1 MKQKTTAKSGGLT
14 VITTHL
20 NADFDALASMLAA
33 QKLYPEA
40 LVVFAGAQ
48 ERTLRDFFVDSAT
61 YLFNW
66 VKIREID
73 LDAVK
78 RLVIVD
84 TRQKGRI
91 GKFADIID
99 RPGLDIHIYDH
110 HPPMSDDI
118 TGSVE
123 VIEYTGANI
132 TILSRILRERRIEIT
147 PEEATIM
154 ALGLYEDTG
163 SFTFSS
169 TTENDLATAAYLI
182 SKGANLK
189 VVSNL
194 ITRELEPEQVAI
206 LNEMLQAATHYV
218 INGIEVVITTVSS
231 ETYINELAVLVHKFK
246 DMDNLDV
253 VFLLARMEDRI
264 YLIARSRLREVDV
277 SAISRAFG
285 GGGHPYAASATIKG
299 LTLAQAEE
307 KLIEILQQCVNPRW
321 TAKEL
326 MSFPV
331 IHVSPA
337 LTMEEAHDTLTR
349 YNINVLLVMENEELL
364 GTISRQIV
372 ERALHHGLKTVPV
385 REYMTMEFSAIDPTG
400 LLPEIQEKIV
410 ENKQRLLPVV
420 ANGKVL
426 GVITRTDLLNAMVS
440 ESRGGVQY
448 SFDSK
453 YRFKYTRKRNFVKFM
468 EQRLPHEIFR
478 LLKNIGEVADTLEYQ
493 AYAVGGFVRDLYL
506 YRENLDIDI
515 VIEGNGINFAK
526 TFAKMWKGRVRSHE
540 KFGTAVIVLPNGLKI
555 DVATARIEYY
565 KAPASMPTVE
575 LGSIKLDLYRRDFTI
590 NTLAVWLSSEEFG
603 TLIDFFGAQ
612 KDIKDKTIRVL
623 HNLSFVEDPTR
634 VFRAIRFE
642 QRFGF
647 KIGKLTSNL
656 IENAVKMGFLKKLTG
671 KRLFTELRLILEEED
686 PMLAVKRMDEY
697 GLLQFIS
704 SKLFFNNVMKQLFIN
719 IRGVLSWYN
728 LLFLGE
734 SYKKWVTYLLGLIY
748 SLDQK
753 ETEELCY
760 HLEIPERYH
769 DFCLREK
776 GKGESFLRWFMH
788 HPDASNSALYAELR
802 PLSIETLLFI
812 MAKARSDRARM
823 AISTYITHLR
833 PMKIFLRGADLKEL
847 GFTPGPIYRKILS
860 AVLDAKLNGEV
871 KTKADE
877 IDFVRANWQ
886 INVHQ

>member
-1 MKQKTTAKSGGLT
+1 MKKKTTAKSDELT

-20 NADFDALASMLAA
+20 NADFDAFASMLAA

-48 ERTLRDFFVDSAT
+48 ERTLRDFFLYLAT
-61 YLFNW
+61 YMFNW

-78 RLVIVD
+78 RLIIVD

-169 TTENDLATAAYLI
+169 TTESDFATAAYLI

-206 LNEMLQAATHYV
+206 LNEMLQAATQYV

-231 ETYINELAVLVHKFK
+231 ESYIGELAVLVHKFK

-264 YLIARSRLREVDV
+264 YLIARSRLSEVDV
-277 SAISRAFG
+277 SAIAATFG

-307 KLIEILQQCVNPRW
+307 KLIEVLQQCVNPRW

-331 IHVSPA
+331 IHVSPT
-337 LTMEEAHDTLTR
+337 LTIEEAHDTLTR

-385 REYMTMEFSAIDPTG
+385 REYMTMEFSAIDAAG

-420 ANGKVL
+420 SNGKVL
-426 GVITRTDLLNAMVS
+426 G
-440 ESRGGVQY
+440 
-448 SFDSK
+448 
-453 YRFKYTRKRNFVKFM
+453 
-468 EQRLPHEIFR
+468 
-478 LLKNIGEVADTLEYQ
+478 
-493 AYAVGGFVRDLYL
+493 
-506 YRENLDIDI
+506 
-515 VIEGNGINFAK
+515 
-526 TFAKMWKGRVRSHE
+526 
-540 KFGTAVIVLPNGLKI
+540 
-555 DVATARIEYY
+555 
-565 KAPASMPTVE
+565 
-575 LGSIKLDLYRRDFTI
+575 
-590 NTLAVWLSSEEFG
+590 
-603 TLIDFFGAQ
+603 
-612 KDIKDKTIRVL
+612 
-623 HNLSFVEDPTR
+623 
-634 VFRAIRFE
+634 
-642 QRFGF
+642 
-647 KIGKLTSNL
+647 
-656 IENAVKMGFLKKLTG
+656 
-671 KRLFTELRLILEEED
+671 
-686 PMLAVKRMDEY
+686 
-697 GLLQFIS
+697 
-704 SKLFFNNVMKQLFIN
+704 
-719 IRGVLSWYN
+719 
-728 LLFLGE
+728 
-734 SYKKWVTYLLGLIY
+734 
-748 SLDQK
+748 
-753 ETEELCY
+753 
-760 HLEIPERYH
+760 
-769 DFCLREK
+769 
-776 GKGESFLRWFMH
+776 
-788 HPDASNSALYAELR
+788 
-802 PLSIETLLFI
+802 
-812 MAKARSDRARM
+812 
-823 AISTYITHLR
+823 
-833 PMKIFLRGADLKEL
+833 
-847 GFTPGPIYRKILS
+847 
-860 AVLDAKLNGEV
+860 
-871 KTKADE
+871 
-877 IDFVRANWQ
+877 
-886 INVHQ
+886 